1 MRLVLPTMPSTWSCS
16 ISFRASEAICCG
28 SICSSSA
35 MYWIGR
41 PLIPP
46 LSLTQSKYAFVRLVI
61 QVKSATGALVAIA
74 PILIGSP
81 VAFSP
86 VPMPHSPG
94 FWMLLAPPL
103 DAAVVGVPLA
113 AVVGVPAAVVGAAAA
128 VVGAAAAVVGAAA
141 AVVGVPPAAVVA
153 PPPLSSSSPH
163 AAIKSTLIAA
173 SPRSERFM
181 SLSPLQVSPYVS
193 PDVLAAKYTA
203 DGRL

>member
-1 MRLVLPTMPSTWSCS
+1 
-16 ISFRASEAICCG
+16 
-28 SICSSSA
+28 
-35 MYWIGR
+35 
-41 PLIPP
+41 
-46 LSLTQSKYAFVRLVI
+46 
-61 QVKSATGALVAIA
+61 
-74 PILIGSP
+74 LIGSP

-86 VPMPHSPG
+86 VPIPHSPG

-113 AVVGVPAAVVGAAAA
+113 AVVGAAAAVVGAAAAVVGAAAA

-153 PPPLSSSSPH
+153 PPLSSSSPH

-203 DGRL
+203 DGRLGKVSRFLRCSDREHAASLFAHGERGSWLVQRDVGH